1 MSDLKLL
8 EVIEFDD
15 CPSQTNGHNCGLFA
29 VAVVLHLVEGKEV
42 NSQTFRQSDIT
53 KRWKKL
59 AEVLASNHSVQE
71 LSGSKTVSEIICNC
85 FPALRGTSIVDSFG
99 VETIGTIV
107 NSAATVLAKIEDEDK
122 VLEVWTATE
131 GNFGNK
137 SQRKA
142 ADAKSVDDDD
152 NFVVIDDGCHDNDG
166 SDDTD
171 STDDSDDSD
180 NTDEECEVHV
190 GEDKGKERDKGNVQF
205 NTVTNT

>member
-1 MSDLKLL
+1 M
-8 EVIEFDD
+8 
-15 CPSQTNGHNCGLFA
+15 
-29 VAVVLHLVEGKEV
+29 
-42 NSQTFRQSDIT
+42 
-53 KRWKKL
+53 
-59 AEVLASNHSVQE
+59 
-71 LSGSKTVSEIICNC
+71 SEIICNC
-85 FPALRGTSIVDSFG
+85 FPALRGTSIVDTFG

-137 SQRKA
+137 SQWKA

-152 NFVVIDDGCHDNDG
+152 NFDVIDDGCHYNDG
-166 SDDTD
+166 SDDSDDTD

-190 GEDKGKERDKGNVQF
+190 GEDKGKERDKGIVSLMAGS
-205 NTVTNT
+205 TTNKPEISTLGYSEDM